1 MNNLTPKQQRFC
13 EEYAVDLNATQ
24 AAIRAGYSS
33 KTARSIG
40 QENLTKPDIQK
51 YIQNV
56 QAALKDKTLVTAE
69 EVIAGIKRI
78 SEKAEQSNQY
88 IAALRAFELLG
99 KHLGIFVDKQVNA
112 NIDLNEL
119 YGQIKQDMNVRTL

>member
-40 QENLTKPDIQK
+40 QENLTKPDIQN

-56 QAALKDKTLVTAE
+56 QGALKDKTLVTAE

>member
-24 AAIRAGYSS
+24 AAIRAGYSF